1 MTELPP
7 RPPLPTTEPH
17 ARKSRRGLWVV
28 IAVAAV
34 VVVGAAIAVPAVLI
48 GQAQAEEA
56 RVEAAR
62 RAAAQ
67 AEAERLDELRAVLD
81 RCGIQIDAT
90 TTLLDGGEA
99 VEITRVSKFDGPSVD
114 ELYCAL
120 ERLHAPQSLEAKIGQ
135 TRALDGRQEYE
146 WDEFAISWTYHPD
159 DGATVLIERTD

>member
-1 MTELPP
+1 MPS
-7 RPPLPTTEPH
+7 TEPPSQ
-17 ARKSRRGLWVV
+17 KRRQALWVV
-28 IAVAAV
+28 IAAV
-34 VVVGAAIAVPAVLI
+34 VVIGAAIAIPTVLN

-56 RVEAAR
+56 RVEAER
-62 RAAAQ
+62 KAAAQ
-67 AEAERLDELRAVLD
+67 AEAERLDELRAVLA

-99 VEITRVSKFDGPSVD
+99 VEITRVAKYDGPSID
-114 ELYCAL
+114 DLYCAL